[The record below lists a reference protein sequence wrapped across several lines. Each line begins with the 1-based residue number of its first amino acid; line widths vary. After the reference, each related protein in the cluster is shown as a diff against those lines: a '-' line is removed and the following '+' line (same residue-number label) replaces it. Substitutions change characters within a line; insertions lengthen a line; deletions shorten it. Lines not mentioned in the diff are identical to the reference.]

1 MYKSINNN
9 NSNNNDDDDDRYD
22 IIDIDSIDENN
33 DPSIFGMNIWYIIIN
48 VL

>member
-9 NSNNNDDDDDRYD
+9 NSNNDDDDDRYD
-22 IIDIDSIDENN
+22 IIDIDSIDNN
-33 DPSIFGMNIWYIIIN
+33 DPSIFGMKIWYIIIN